1 METRQ
6 LLMLT
11 NQKWK
16 TYKID
21 KKTKDLIKSLDN
33 IRKKN
38 ENRNFRDWLN
48 KNIKLYGDE
57 RDDNI
62 SLTVTDVLEKLIHDI
77 YVIVKEKGKEILN
90 QKQLRDTVASM
101 IYKES

>member
-1 METRQ
+1 MEEKQ

-21 KKTKDLIKSLDN
+21 KKTNDLFKSLDN

-38 ENRNFRDWLN
+38 DEKNFIEWLN
-48 KNIKLYGDE
+48 KNIKLYEDE
-57 RDDNI
+57 RDDDI
-62 SLTVTDVLEKLIHDI
+62 SLKVKDVLENLIHDI
-77 YVIVKEKGKEILN
+77 NVIMKEKGREILN

>member
-1 METRQ
+1 MEDKQ

-21 KKTKDLIKSLDN
+21 KKTNDLIKSLDN

-38 ENRNFRDWLN
+38 DKRKFIEWLN
-48 KNIKLYGDE
+48 KNIKLYENE
-57 RDDNI
+57 RDDEI
-62 SLTVTDVLEKLIHDI
+62 SLKVKDVLENLIHDI
-77 YVIVKEKGKEILN
+77 NVIMKEKGREILN

>member
-1 METRQ
+1 MEEKQ

-21 KKTKDLIKSLDN
+21 KKTNDLIKSLDN

-38 ENRNFRDWLN
+38 DEKNFIEWLN
-48 KNIKLYGDE
+48 KNIKLYEDE
-57 RDDNI
+57 RDDEI
-62 SLTVTDVLEKLIHDI
+62 SLKVKDVLENLIYDI
-77 YVIVKEKGKEILN
+77 NVIMKEKGREILN

>member
-1 METRQ
+1 MKEKQ

-21 KKTKDLIKSLDN
+21 KKTNDLIKSLDN

-38 ENRNFRDWLN
+38 NKRNFIEWLN
-48 KNIKLYGDE
+48 KNIKLYEDE
-57 RDDNI
+57 RDDEI
-62 SLTVTDVLEKLIHDI
+62 SLKVKDVLENLIHDI
-77 YVIVKEKGKEILN
+77 I
-90 QKQLRDTVASM
+90 
-101 IYKES
+101 

>member
-1 METRQ
+1 MEEKQ

-16 TYKID
+16 TYKQI
-21 KKTKDLIKSLDN
+21 
-33 IRKKN
+33 KKN
-38 ENRNFRDWLN
+38 DEKNFIEWLN
-48 KNIKLYGDE
+48 KNIKLYEDE
-57 RDDNI
+57 RDDEI
-62 SLTVTDVLEKLIHDI
+62 SLKVKDVLENLIYDI
-77 YVIVKEKGKEILN
+77 NVIMKEKGREILN

>member
-1 METRQ
+1 MKEKQ

-21 KKTKDLIKSLDN
+21 KKTNDLIKSLDN

-38 ENRNFRDWLN
+38 NKRNFIEWLN
-48 KNIKLYGDE
+48 KNIKLYEDE
-57 RDDNI
+57 RDDEI
-62 SLTVTDVLEKLIHDI
+62 SLKVKDVLENLIHDI
-77 YVIVKEKGKEILN
+77 NIIMKEKGREIIN

>member
-1 METRQ
+1 MKEKQ

-21 KKTKDLIKSLDN
+21 KKTNDLIKSLDN

-38 ENRNFRDWLN
+38 NKRNFIEWLN
-48 KNIKLYGDE
+48 KNIKLYENE
-57 RDDNI
+57 RDDEI
-62 SLTVTDVLEKLIHDI
+62 SLKVKDVLENLIHDI
-77 YVIVKEKGKEILN
+77 NVIMKEKGREILN

>member
-1 METRQ
+1 MEEKQ

-38 ENRNFRDWLN
+38 DKRNFIEWLN
-48 KNIKLYGDE
+48 KNIKLYENE
-57 RDDNI
+57 RDDEI
-62 SLTVTDVLEKLIHDI
+62 SLKVKDVLENLIHDI
-77 YVIVKEKGKEILN
+77 NVIMKEKGREILN

>member
-1 METRQ
+1 MEEKQ

-21 KKTKDLIKSLDN
+21 KKTNDLFKSLDN

-38 ENRNFRDWLN
+38 DEKNFIEWLN
-48 KNIKLYGDE
+48 KNIKLYEDE
-57 RDDNI
+57 RDDDI
-62 SLTVTDVLEKLIHDI
+62 SLKVKDVLENLIHDI
-77 YVIVKEKGKEILN
+77 NVIMKEKGIEILN

>member
-1 METRQ
+1 MEEKQ

-21 KKTKDLIKSLDN
+21 KKTNDLIKSLDN

-38 ENRNFRDWLN
+38 DEKNFIEWLN
-48 KNIKLYGDE
+48 KNIKLYEDE
-57 RDDNI
+57 RDDEI
-62 SLTVTDVLEKLIHDI
+62 ALKVKDVLENLIYDI
-77 YVIVKEKGKEILN
+77 NVIMKEKGREILN
-90 QKQLRDTVASM
+90 QKQLRDTVAYM